1 MKMTAAEALLNEL
14 KLWGVDHMYGIPGS
28 SLNGLMNALR
38 KEDEDEDGIKYVQV
52 RHESAGAMAASA
64 EYKLS
69 GNIGVAFGS
78 GGPGSTNLTNGL
90 FDALMDGSPM
100 LAIVAQSPSTNQN
113 THAFQET
120 EMLPFFENVSVYN
133 RKAMNADQ
141 IPYMVNDA
149 IRTAFERKGPAVII
163 LHNDFME
170 ETIDYEP
177 SKGHIKKMPNLKHFE
192 IEENKIKS
200 IADEIVSAKKPLLY
214 LGLGAKDYQ
223 DKAIEVSEKFNL
235 PVVTT
240 APSVGLS
247 FPANHENFMG
257 AFGRLGTKPA
267 FEMIFNTDL
276 IIFVGSSH
284 PFARFWPQD
293 TKIIQ
298 VDNSFREIG
307 RQLDAYDSLVADAG
321 DFLDALLET
330 GIKREDDT
338 FLKAARESM
347 KAWNKY
353 IERQADR
360 AGDVIY
366 YESVIKKVRDLADE
380 DAVFTLGVGNN
391 KAHSIRM
398 LPLNGESNFT
408 MSSWFATLGYST
420 PAAIGAYMQYPDKQI
435 FSIVG
440 DGGFAMNNQEI
451 LTQAKYEMPIINVVV
466 TDLSYGF
473 IKHAQLGTFKDEFG
487 VAIQDA
493 DWAKVGEGLGAI
505 SFKVS
510 NKEELDKAFDE
521 AIRLNKEG
529 NKKPILIDAHVVY
542 EDPLDTSNMKLD
554 RNMFSDSEINEY
566 LKENDIED
574 QPLLQ
579 DLMEKYK

>member
-1 MKMTAAEALLNEL
+1 MKITAAEALLKEL

-38 KEDEDEDGIKYVQV
+38 KEEDDGIKYIQV

-100 LAIVAQSPSTNQN
+100 LAIVAQSASSNQN

-133 RKAMNADQ
+133 RKAMNPSQ

-149 IRTAFERKGPAVII
+149 IRTALERKGPAVLI

-170 ETIDYEP
+170 EEINYEP
-177 SKGHIKKMPNLKHFE
+177 SEGSIKIMPELKNYE
-192 IEENKIKS
+192 IDPDKLRS
-200 IADEIVSAKKPLLY
+200 IGEEIVSAEKPLLY
-214 LGLGAKDYQ
+214 LGRGVMGHMDL
-223 DKAIEVSEKFNL
+223 AIEVSEKFNL

-247 FPANHENFMG
+247 FPANHKNFMG

-267 FEMIFNTDL
+267 NELINTSDL

-284 PFARFWPQD
+284 PFARFWPKD

-298 VDNSFREIG
+298 VNYSFREIG
-307 RQLDAYDSLVADAG
+307 RQVKAYDSLVADSG
-321 DFLDALLET
+321 DFLKGLLDTTLSRDEDAYIRASRKNMEN
-330 GIKREDDT
+330 
-338 FLKAARESM
+338 
-347 KAWNKY
+347 WNKY
-353 IERQADR
+353 LERQADR
-360 AGDVIY
+360 ESEDVLY
-366 YESVIKKVRDLADE
+366 YESVLRKVRDYSED
-380 DAVFTLGVGNN
+380 DAVYALGVGNN
-391 KAHSIRM
+391 KAHAIRM
-398 LPLNGESNFT
+398 LPLDGKRNFT

-435 FSIVG
+435 WSIVG

-451 LTQAKYEMPIINVVV
+451 LSQTKYKMPIINVVI
-466 TDLSYGF
+466 TDMTYGF
-473 IKHAQLGTFKDEFG
+473 IKHSQITELEDEFG
-487 VAIQDA
+487 VDIEYA

-505 SFKVS
+505 SFLVR
-510 NKEELDKAFDE
+510 NKKELDHAFKE

-529 NKKPILIDAHVVY
+529 NTKPILIDAHVVY
-542 EDPLDTSNMKLD
+542 EDPLDTANMKLD
-554 RNMFSDSEINEY
+554 PAKFSRDEINQY

-574 QPLLQ
+574 QIILA
-579 DLMEKYK
+579 DLIEEESK